1 MLQHCEALRRNGIA
15 ADLAWQIA
23 ADYVNSRIS
32 TADKLMLNYAH
43 QLTIS
48 PFNIQ
53 ESDIVK
59 LRKAGF
65 SDEQILLINLTASY
79 FNFVN
84 RLATGLGVKLEA
96 SWDKDELAKLAGII
110 G

>member
-1 MLQHCEALRRNGIA
+1 LHHCEALRRSGIA

-23 ADYVNSRIS
+23 ADYANSQIS
-32 TADKLMLNYAH
+32 TADKLMLEYAR

-53 ESDIVK
+53 ESNIVE
-59 LRKAGF
+59 LREAGF
-65 SDEQILLINLTASY
+65 TDEQILLINLTASY

-96 SWDKDELAKLAGII
+96 SWDKDELEKLAGIT